1 MAFLREAHRLI
12 ADCASPQNCGIVGLR
27 ARNEPNRHGVRLVF
41 SGERL
46 KKLREQRGKKQQEL
60 AKITGVSVDTVGRW
74 EADTSAPNTDKLA
87 LIQEFLETSYDY
99 LMGETDDPA
108 PLDPQSKVEP
118 RIFKDPS
125 QIGEKVLMIPIVS
138 GVRACCGNGNLYA
151 HDVEWEMTSV
161 YPIRESEL
169 IGYSWQTKDF
179 KIIEVEGDSMTPR
192 IEDGAWLLFAAGIE
206 AENGDIVVAMCNGR
220 IMVRGIEFDKE
231 GGITLRAINESYLD
245 KKVREEE
252 EFYVLGT
259 VIGEVPR
266 KGFKL
271 IGKIY

>member
-1 MAFLREAHRLI
+1 M
-12 ADCASPQNCGIVGLR
+12 D
-27 ARNEPNRHGVRLVF
+27 
-41 SGERL
+41 GERL
-46 KKLREQRGKKQQEL
+46 KNLRIKANLSQEGL
-60 AKITGVSVDTVGRW
+60 AEILGVNQATIGRW
-74 EADTSAPNTDKLA
+74 EKNKNSPDDDMKKKLA
-87 LIQEFLETSYDY
+87 LFFKCSVAY

-108 PLDPQSKVEP
+108 PLDPQNKVES

-125 QIGEKVLMIPIVS
+125 QVGEKVLMIPIVS
-138 GVRACCGNGNLYA
+138 GVKACCGNGNLYA

-179 KIIEVEGDSMTPR
+179 KIIEVEGDSMAPR

-259 VIGEVPR
+259 VIGEVPK

>member
-1 MAFLREAHRLI
+1 MGDLLAERMKSLRTQAGLNQKDLADMTGLSRNTIINYEGNKRNPDANSLKLI
-12 ADCASPQNCGIVGLR
+12 AQALG
-27 ARNEPNRHGVRLVF
+27 
-41 SGERL
+41 
-46 KKLREQRGKKQQEL
+46 
-60 AKITGVSVDTVGRW
+60 T
-74 EADTSAPNTDKLA
+74 TS
-87 LIQEFLETSYDY
+87 SY
-99 LMGETDDPA
+99 LNGETDDPA
-108 PLDPQSKVEP
+108 PLEPQNKVES

-125 QIGEKVLMIPIVS
+125 QVGEKVLMIPIVS
-138 GVRACCGNGNLYA
+138 GVKACCGNGNLYA

-179 KIIEVEGDSMTPR
+179 KIIEVEGDSMAPR